1 MSNKERIDYLLTK
14 VSEDKKET
22 FVEDLKT
29 AGNFEA
35 WMDVMKKYGISLSE
49 EELKKLTENREL
61 SDAELDATSAASGG
75 CECKAK
81 QCGHCFED
89 LLS

>member
-1 MSNKERIDYLLTK
+1 
-14 VSEDKKET
+14 
-22 FVEDLKT
+22 
-29 AGNFEA
+29 
-35 WMDVMKKYGISLSE
+35 MDVMKKYGISLSE